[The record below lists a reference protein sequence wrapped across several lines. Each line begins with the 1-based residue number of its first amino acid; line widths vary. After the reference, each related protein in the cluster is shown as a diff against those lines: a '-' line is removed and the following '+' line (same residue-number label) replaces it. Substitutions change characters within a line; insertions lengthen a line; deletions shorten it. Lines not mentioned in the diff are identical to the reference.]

1 MRKIYSKKMENR
13 IIELLHK
20 IPSTINHKILDSWF
34 DENNNNVFVHGWS
47 EVEKILRF
55 ELTKTDTG
63 LFIALYAHYGFEGE
77 MSRLPVEESEV
88 EDFKNYGMLLT
99 EPKAKP
105 LERALEDLYNWLVKE
120 SLINE
125 KSIEE

>member
-1 MRKIYSKKMENR
+1 MENR

-20 IPSTINHKILDSWF
+20 IPSTIEHKILDSWF
-34 DENNNNVFVHGWS
+34 DENNVYLRGWS
-47 EVEKILRF
+47 EVEKTLRF
-55 ELTKTDTG
+55 ELSKTDNG

-105 LERALEDLYNWLVKE
+105 LNRALEDLYSWLVKE
-120 SLINE
+120 NLINE
-125 KSIEE
+125 KNIEE

>member
-1 MRKIYSKKMENR
+1 MKIYSKKMENR

-20 IPSTINHKILDSWF
+20 IPNRIEHKILDSWF
-34 DENNNNVFVHGWS
+34 DENNVYLRGWS
-47 EVEKILRF
+47 EVEKPLRF
-55 ELTKTDTG
+55 ELSKTDNG

-99 EPKAKP
+99 EPEAKP
-105 LERALEDLYNWLVKE
+105 LNKALEDLYSWLVKE
-120 SLINE
+120 NLINE
-125 KSIEE
+125 KNIEE

>member
-1 MRKIYSKKMENR
+1 MKIYSNKMENR
-13 IIELLHK
+13 VIELLHK
-20 IPSTINHKILDSWF
+20 IPSTIEHKILDSWF
-34 DENNNNVFVHGWS
+34 DENNVFIRDWS
-47 EVEKILRF
+47 EEEKTLRF
-55 ELTKTDTG
+55 ELSKTDNG

-77 MSRLPVEESEV
+77 MSRLPVEEIEV

-105 LERALEDLYNWLVKE
+105 LNRALEDLYNWLVKE
-120 SLINE
+120 NLINE